1 MAAQLKTL
9 FLSALL
15 APLEIRRR
23 FLTGQAKRKTVASG
37 RLFLT
42 GLAIIAITTGCR
54 TTWQDKLTEE
64 LPVMGHRNWV
74 VVADSAYPAQSRV
87 GIEMIATGEEQL
99 ETVKAVLK
107 AVDDTHHVRP
117 IIYLDRELQSV
128 SEADAPGIG
137 AYRRELEMLLQERV
151 VNSIPHEELIA
162 KLDEAAK
169 TFRVLIL
176 KTNLTLPYTSVFL
189 ELDCDYW
196 SSEAEKRLR
205 DKMSQTK

>member
-9 FLSALL
+9 FLLALL
-15 APLEIRRR
+15 VMIAMTAGCRG
-23 FLTGQAKRKTVASG
+23 TWQAK
-37 RLFLT
+37 LT
-42 GLAIIAITTGCR
+42 
-54 TTWQDKLTEE
+54 KE

-74 VVADSAYPAQSRV
+74 VVADSAYPAQVRA
-87 GIEMIATGEEQL
+87 GIETIATGAEQT

-107 AVDDTHHVRP
+107 AVDGAHHVRP
-117 IIYLDRELQSV
+117 IIYLDRELWSV

-162 KLDEAAK
+162 KLDEVAK

-205 DKMSQTK
+205 DKMSQAK